1 MATTIYGLAVS
12 AKATIDMHSLNNEG
26 GEGNQIQTRM
36 VDVMHSD
43 GRLYQVNAISGD
55 MLKHIQAEHLFRLA
69 QAEGQA
75 LCAACARFDAN
86 RISGDDSFLQ
96 RIEANKY
103 TNVQTIDD
111 MLRSCTVDDLEGILI
126 TAGKRSIPRKSVAEF
141 GWVVGVPAEV
151 RTEQYFHV
159 KYNPQARNK
168 EEASQV
174 ASAGGGGG
182 GGAAG
187 DGGEDRSSNLGQAIF
202 HRPASSGNYA
212 IVTHMDVARIG
223 YNDISQRYALSDA
236 ERTARL
242 RLLLR
247 SLLHTFVHPTG
258 AMRNTQLPHMV
269 ALEGVIS
276 VSHNVLPAPTI
287 SPLNPDYAAQIK
299 GVAMALNGL
308 SSTAGAGTEA
318 GTEAISLYEFN
329 SLSEFADRLGS
340 LAGEAMPYRF
350 AER

>member
-12 AKATIDMHSLNNEG
+12 ARATIDMHSLNNEG

-55 MLKHIQAEHLFRLA
+55 MFKHIQAEHLFRLA

-86 RISGDDSFLQ
+86 RISGDESFTR

-111 MLRSCTVDDLEGILI
+111 MLRTCTIDDLEGILI
-126 TAGKRSIPRKSVAEF
+126 TAGRRSVPRKSVAEF
-141 GWVVGVPAEV
+141 GWVVGVPTEV

-159 KYNPQARNK
+159 KYNPQARNRQ
-168 EEASQV
+168 EAVQ
-174 ASAGGGGG
+174 AAGESNE
-182 GGAAG
+182 GAA
-187 DGGEDRSSNLGQAIF
+187 DVAEDRSGNLGQAIF

-212 IVTHMDVARIG
+212 IVTHLEVARIG
-223 YNDISQRYALSDA
+223 YNDISQRYALSDD
-236 ERTARL
+236 ERAARL

-247 SLLHTFVHPTG
+247 SLLHTFIHPSG

-276 VSHNVLPAPTI
+276 VSHKVLPAPTV
-287 SPLNPDYAAQIK
+287 SPLNPDYAAQIR
-299 GVAMALNGL
+299 GVVSALNSLDISAELG
-308 SSTAGAGTEA
+308 GEA
-318 GTEAISLYEFN
+318 SAEAISLYEFS
-329 SLSEFADRLGS
+329 SLSEFADT
-340 LAGEAMPYRF
+340 LAKLAREAVPYRF